1 MILYRLNIESSYG
14 ANGQAPPEMTPTSVT
29 DAKSELLWSEW
40 ASTTPA
46 RLPYQCE
53 YAITTATGNRKW
65 VLEMGQGI
73 YDERGEAEALEGI
86 ILDISDR
93 KEMENNLRYLNE
105 HDGWTGLYNR
115 DHLEFLLEKD
125 TKKKDGLKRAVISIN
140 LSTVQLLAANY
151 GFHYTQNL
159 IKKAAE
165 TLNQYCTDKRIL
177 FQTYESRFVFYLI
190 GYKDKNELLHFSEV
204 IADSMEALFI
214 TDRIGGGIGILEIE
228 QDQDKVDMD
237 SLLRRLLIAS
247 ERSINIFD
255 RDFRVCFYDKELE
268 DLVNR
273 EGDIRQALSSI
284 AEDKT
289 GEELFLQYQPIF
301 DLKTDS
307 VVSFEALAR
316 LRTQKLG
323 LVSPSEFIPIAEK
336 TKLIIPIGDKIMVH
350 AFHF

>member
-1 MILYRLNIESSYG
+1 M
-14 ANGQAPPEMTPTSVT
+14 
-29 DAKSELLWSEW
+29 KS
-40 ASTTPA
+40 
-46 RLPYQCE
+46 
-53 YAITTATGNRKW
+53 I
-65 VLEMGQGI
+65 
-73 YDERGEAEALEGI
+73 
-86 ILDISDR
+86 
-93 KEMENNLRYLNE
+93 
-105 HDGWTGLYNR
+105 
-115 DHLEFLLEKD
+115 
-125 TKKKDGLKRAVISIN
+125 
-140 LSTVQLLAANY
+140 
-151 GFHYTQNL
+151 
-159 IKKAAE
+159 
-165 TLNQYCTDKRIL
+165 
-177 FQTYESRFVFYLI
+177 
-190 GYKDKNELLHFSEV
+190 
-204 IADSMEALFI
+204 
-214 TDRIGGGIGILEIE
+214 
-228 QDQDKVDMD
+228 MD

-255 RDFRVCFYDKELE
+255 RDFRVCFYDEALE

-350 AFHF
+350 AFHFLNKLKENGYETMAVSINVSPIQLLRPDFASRLFALISELHVNPQNIGIEITESVFTSDYENINHIIEKLRDAGLHIAIDDFGTGYSSLAREKELSVNCLKIDKYFIDKLLDTDLNKALTSDIISMAHKIGHCTIAEGVEHESQLQYLKEHDCDRIQGYLISKPLDEEDALKFLKKQENNGDCHSNDSQR